1 MCYSPFKKNSMAS
14 IKHLFH
20 INAPKEKVFEAIT
33 TIESLAKW
41 WTTDTSGDA
50 SPGGII
56 RFWFGGGGPEM
67 KVKEMKPGE
76 SLTWEC
82 VGGAEG
88 WLGHLFTFTLDT
100 NDNKTRVR
108 FEQSGW
114 KEADDF
120 YAACNFSWGRYMES
134 LRQLCQTGKGE
145 AFGSEGYR
153 K

>member
-1 MCYSPFKKNSMAS
+1 MAS

-20 INAPKEKVFEAIT
+20 INAPKEKVFETLT
-33 TIESLAKW
+33 TIKGLSGW
-41 WTTDTSGDA
+41 WTANTSGDTTLD
-50 SPGGII
+50 GII
-56 RFWFGGGGPEM
+56 EFRFGDYGGPDM
-67 KVKEMKPGE
+67 KVKEIKPNE
-76 SLTWEC
+76 SILWEC
-82 VGGAEG
+82 VGGPED
-88 WLGHLFTFTLDT
+88 WIGHIFSFHLDI

-114 KEADDF
+114 KETGDF
-120 YAACNFSWGRYMES
+120 YASCNFSWGRYMES

>member
-1 MCYSPFKKNSMAS
+1 MAS

-33 TIESLAKW
+33 TIKGLSSW
-41 WTTDTSGDA
+41 WTNNVSGE
-50 SPGGII
+50 SKVGEVIEF
-56 RFWFGGGGPEM
+56 RFGDFGGPDM
-67 KVKEMKPGE
+67 KVKEIKPNE
-76 SLTWEC
+76 SVTWEC
-82 VGGAEG
+82 VGKNDG
-88 WLGHLFTFTLDT
+88 WLGHIFTFKLDI

-114 KEADDF
+114 KETEDF
-120 YAACNFSWGRYMES
+120 YASCNFSWGRYMES